1 MLKFSTDGVDK
12 LYIDFLSDLTIKKV
26 YSVSTMY
33 TKKNTSAKRQNR
45 PSWALVIKYEG
56 KTIYTSRDK
65 EYVSDINNIAVLPK
79 GCDYNWCCTQSG
91 HFTIIEFE
99 CDKSYSDIFS
109 FNVKNGELF
118 LKTIKKM
125 EINRA
130 LRKPMYMLDELRDLY
145 GLISSLLKSSEK
157 YLPSDKKQ
165 KILPAIE
172 YIVQNCN
179 KSIYNDELAAV
190 AGISTVYF
198 RKLFKETMGV
208 SPAKYVKLIKMKKAE
223 EMLKS
228 DYSRITDIGYSLGY
242 NNVYD
247 FSRDFK
253 KFIGISPLKYA
264 KANAHL

>member
-1 MLKFSTDGVDK
+1 
-12 LYIDFLSDLTIKKV
+12 
-26 YSVSTMY
+26 
-33 TKKNTSAKRQNR
+33 
-45 PSWALVIKYEG
+45 
-56 KTIYTSRDK
+56 
-65 EYVSDINNIAVLPK
+65 
-79 GCDYNWCCTQSG
+79 
-91 HFTIIEFE
+91 
-99 CDKSYSDIFS
+99 
-109 FNVKNGELF
+109 
-118 LKTIKKM
+118 
-125 EINRA
+125 
-130 LRKPMYMLDELRDLY
+130 MLDELRDLY

-179 KSIYNDELAAV
+179 KNIYNDELAAV

-253 KFIGISPLKYA
+253 KLIGISPLKYA

>member
-99 CDKSYSDIFS
+99 CDNHIPIFFLLMS
-109 FNVKNGELF
+109 KTANCF
-118 LKTIKKM
+118 LK
-125 EINRA
+125 
-130 LRKPMYMLDELRDLY
+130 
-145 GLISSLLKSSEK
+145 
-157 YLPSDKKQ
+157 Q
-165 KILPAIE
+165 
-172 YIVQNCN
+172 
-179 KSIYNDELAAV
+179 
-190 AGISTVYF
+190 
-198 RKLFKETMGV
+198 
-208 SPAKYVKLIKMKKAE
+208 
-223 EMLKS
+223 
-228 DYSRITDIGYSLGY
+228 
-242 NNVYD
+242 
-247 FSRDFK
+247 
-253 KFIGISPLKYA
+253 
-264 KANAHL
+264 